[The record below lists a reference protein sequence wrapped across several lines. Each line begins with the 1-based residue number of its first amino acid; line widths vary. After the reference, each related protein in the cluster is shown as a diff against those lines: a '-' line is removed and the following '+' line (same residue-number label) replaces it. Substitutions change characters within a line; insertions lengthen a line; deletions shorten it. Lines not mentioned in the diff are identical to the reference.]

1 MKFFTDNL
9 SNLWL
14 LLLALV
20 SGGTLLLPNLQ
31 RRGETVS
38 NLQATQ
44 LMNQGK
50 ALLLDVR
57 DAGAFATAHLREAR
71 NIPLAELPK
80 RLAEIDKFKTRTV
93 IVICNSGATSA
104 RATRQLRAAGF
115 TNVASLAGGLT
126 GWQAQGLPV
135 AR

>member
-14 LLLALV
+14 LMLALV

-31 RRGETVS
+31 RRGEAVS

-57 DAGAFATAHLREAR
+57 DGAAFAAAHLRDAR

-80 RLAEIDKFKTRTV
+80 RLGEIDKFKAKAV
-93 IVICNSGATSA
+93 IVICASGSASA
-104 RATRQLRAAGF
+104 RAARQLRAAGF
-115 TNVASLAGGLT
+115 TNVASLSGGLT